1 VPEGL
6 VHTTASGRER
16 EFLPFPTAEVDES
29 CNSRSFHAYF
39 SMKSAIKLLEGCSLT
54 PTPQRLAVAKSVM
67 DTHKHLSANAVFR
80 RAKRICPSV
89 SRATVYNT
97 LNLLV
102 EKHVLKAQRLL
113 EETTVFDANT
123 QPHHHF
129 VDEETGEIID
139 IPWEDLSIRGQEN
152 LKSVEV
158 RDFQVV
164 IRGKRKK

>member
-1 VPEGL
+1 
-6 VHTTASGRER
+6 
-16 EFLPFPTAEVDES
+16 
-29 CNSRSFHAYF
+29 
-39 SMKSAIKLLEGCSLT
+39 MKSAVKLLGRCSLT
-54 PTPQRLAVAKSVM
+54 PTPQRIAVAKSVM
-67 DTHKHLSANAVFR
+67 DAHKHLSADEVFR

-113 EETTVFDANT
+113 EETIVFDANT
-123 QPHHHF
+123 RPHHHF

-139 IPWEDLSIRGQEN
+139 IPWEDLTIRGLEN
-152 LKSVEV
+152 LGTVEV

-164 IRGKRKK
+164 LRGKRKK

>member
-1 VPEGL
+1 
-6 VHTTASGRER
+6 
-16 EFLPFPTAEVDES
+16 
-29 CNSRSFHAYF
+29 
-39 SMKSAIKLLEGCSLT
+39 M
-54 PTPQRLAVAKSVM
+54 VA
-67 DTHKHLSANAVFR
+67 HEHLSADEVFR
-80 RAKRICPSV
+80 RAKRICHSV